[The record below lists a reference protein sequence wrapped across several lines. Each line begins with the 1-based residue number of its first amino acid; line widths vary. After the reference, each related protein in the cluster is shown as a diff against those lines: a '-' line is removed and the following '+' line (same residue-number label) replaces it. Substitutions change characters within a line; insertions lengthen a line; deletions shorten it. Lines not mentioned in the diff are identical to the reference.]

1 MKTELRQKVWN
12 KYNKRCAY
20 CGTELEYKQ
29 LQIDHIYAKYLG
41 GSDELSN
48 YNPSC
53 RGCNFYKS
61 TFTIDGFRT
70 RLKSLHERL
79 FKIFIVKMA
88 VRYGIISYK
97 PFSEKFYF
105 ETLTQALPINDVS
118 NSLSGFRKWQKE
130 NWKDVYLMSDDFMIK
145 TYLDTL

>member
-1 MKTELRQKVWN
+1 MKKELRQKVWN

-29 LQIDHIYAKYLG
+29 LQVDHIDAKYLG
-41 GSDELSN
+41 GSDELNN

-70 RLKSLHERL
+70 QLKSLHERL

-88 VRYGIISYK
+88 VRYGILSYK
-97 PFSEKFYF
+97 PFSDKFYF
-105 ETLTQALPINDVS
+105 ETLNKALIIDSVIVPKGTLCGCGAELI
-118 NSLSGFRKWQKE
+118 
-130 NWKDVYLMSDDFMIK
+130 KDAVGIEYCGN
-145 TYLDTL
+145 TLCKHK